1 MNDRVHACMDGDL
14 PLESLSPSEAS
25 ELREM
30 EEVLSTAT
38 RSMRSA
44 PVPDFTKRVMLAL
57 PEPRRSAVSVAWSR
71 MSAAWEWLWSPR
83 QLEVRPMSMFAG
95 ALATLLLM
103 VVLQAPAGERMEAQ
117 TAAAEATPELYV
129 QFRLYAE
136 GVSTVSLAGSF
147 TAWEPQYEL
156 REVAPGTWAATVA
169 LKPGVHD
176 YLFVV
181 DGETWVADPV
191 ASPVDDGFGGTNSRL
206 FLTPPA
212 DRT

>member
-14 PLESLSPSEAS
+14 PREALSPSEAS

-30 EEVLSTAT
+30 EEVLAAAT
-38 RSMRSA
+38 RTMRTA
-44 PVPDFTKRVMLAL
+44 PVPDFTKRVMMAL
-57 PEPRRSAVSVAWSR
+57 PEPRPSAVGAVRSWIS
-71 MSAAWEWLWSPR
+71 SAWEWLWSPR
-83 QLEVRPMSMFAG
+83 QVAIRPMYMFAG
-95 ALATLLLM
+95 AVAALLLM
-103 VVLQAPAGERMEAQ
+103 VVSQGPAGDRMESPM
-117 TAAAEATPELYV
+117 AAVEMTPELYV
-129 QFRLYAE
+129 QFRLDAE

-147 TAWEPQYEL
+147 TDWEPQYEL

-176 YLFVV
+176 YLFIV

-191 ASPVDDGFGGTNSRL
+191 ARPVDDGFGGTNSRL

-212 DRT
+212 NRT